1 MGRKEL
7 SVDSLTVNPGQI
19 THLQLESDSE
29 FSMKTLW
36 IQRDAVVYLYAERYV
51 SRPSILNVDTLLID
65 PGGTLYIVPGD
76 PEREHIVLGLGKSSS
91 LVLLSYP
98 SDLDLLLEIM
108 AREVEIYRSYHRF
121 LSDIV
126 VGMPLIA
133 RTLLRDD
140 IRIQIYGE

>member
-1 MGRKEL
+1 MGRKKL
-7 SVDSLTVNPGQI
+7 CVVSLTVNPGQI
-19 THLQLESDSE
+19 HHLQLESVWE

-51 SRPSILNVDTLLID
+51 SRPSILNFETLLID

-76 PEREHIVLGLGKSSS
+76 PEREHVVLGLGRSSS
-91 LVLLSYP
+91 LVLLACN

-108 AREVEIYRSYHRF
+108 EKEAEIYRSYHRF
-121 LSDIV
+121 LSDAV
-126 VGMPLIA
+126 VTMPLIA
-133 RTLLRDD
+133 RMLLRDD